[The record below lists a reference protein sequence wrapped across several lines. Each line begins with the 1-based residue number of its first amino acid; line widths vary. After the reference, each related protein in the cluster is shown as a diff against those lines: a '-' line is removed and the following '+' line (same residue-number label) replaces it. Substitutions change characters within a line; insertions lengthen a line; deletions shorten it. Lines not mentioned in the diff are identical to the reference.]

1 MARVVHEYVGKPKP
15 PKRQRIEDQ
24 FAASKTRALD
34 VRSQLLGFVGGT
46 ARFTHRTRAGC
57 PSVDHILTAF
67 RQRSLSVPT
76 AWSRRL
82 LGIDDAR
89 QMSEALREMMTA
101 LLEDLSDLPQQV
113 TDPDYNPE
121 NGTGRSATDA
131 NGNGKGKTLVEVF
144 ANEKSDGID
153 IVW

>member
-15 PKRQRIEDQ
+15 AKRQRIEDQ

-34 VRSQLLGFVGGT
+34 VRSQLLELQLEERLGNLIERELVL
-46 ARFTHRTRAGC
+46 RQLSYVLTHFKQRA
-57 PSVDHILTAF
+57 
-67 RQRSLSVPT
+67 LSVPT

-89 QMSEALREMMTA
+89 QMSEALREMVTG
-101 LLEDLSDLPQQV
+101 LLIDLADLPQRI
-113 TDPDYNPE
+113 TDPDFDPDAAT
-121 NGTGRSATDA
+121 NGA
-131 NGNGKGKTLVEVF
+131 NGKTLAQVF
-144 ANEKSDGID
+144 AEEKTGDAID